1 MPTSLES
8 GCCRSCSPI
17 DPLGVEL
24 QRLPPMDALVFA
36 RSVLLAGLPPAEQE
50 RLAARMRR
58 QAYRRGEVVVRQ
70 GDPGLSL
77 HVLLEGRLKVVV
89 AAQSGDELLLALLGP
104 GDVFGEVALLDGGPR
119 SATVVALEPSR
130 TASLTREDFLDLLS
144 QRAAVRDGVLVALA
158 GMIRRET
165 DELADFVGLGVTGR
179 LAKRLLA
186 LAQAH
191 GQQVGGTIELVLPL
205 TQEELADMVGST
217 RASINQILGSFE
229 DRGAI
234 SRRGHRLVILR
245 PELLRRLA
253 GE

>member
-1 MPTSLES
+1 MFL
-8 GCCRSCSPI
+8 
-17 DPLGVEL
+17 
-24 QRLPPMDALVFA
+24 A
-36 RSVLLAGLPPAEQE
+36 RSLLLAGLPPAEQE

-77 HVLLEGRLKVVV
+77 HVVLEGRLKVLVG
-89 AAQSGDELLLALLGP
+89 AQSGDEMLLAILGP
-104 GDVFGEVALLDGGPR
+104 GDTFGEVALLDGGPR

-130 TASLTREDFLDLLS
+130 TASLSREDFVDLIRQS
-144 QRAAVRDGVLVALA
+144 AAVRDGVLVALA
-158 GMIRRET
+158 GIIRRAT
-165 DELADFVGLGVTGR
+165 DELADFVGLGLSGR

-191 GQQVGGTIELVLPL
+191 GQPVGGTIELTLPL
-205 TQEELADMVGST
+205 TQAELADMVGAT
-217 RASINQILGSFE
+217 RASVNQLLGSFE

-245 PELLRRLA
+245 PELLRYLA
-253 GE
+253 GD